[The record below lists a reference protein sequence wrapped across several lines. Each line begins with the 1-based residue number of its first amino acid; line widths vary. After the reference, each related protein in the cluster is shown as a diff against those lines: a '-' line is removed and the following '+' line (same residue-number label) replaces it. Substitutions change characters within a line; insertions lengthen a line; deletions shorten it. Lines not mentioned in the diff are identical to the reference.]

1 MRRLL
6 LPLLLL
12 AGCFPRAE
20 VPDVERQK
28 VTRELEGA
36 PRYLEVAVHVGPFFG
51 DQTKLLA
58 SDQPFSELE
67 LLESPSGQTVSP
79 PPPERVL
86 PPGTPVR
93 IARIEFPTGWNIAR
107 RVVMTPRYH
116 PWAFLEVAGEPR
128 PVILVLPQE
137 LTTFEQVR
145 LELDR
150 YLAPVDPSPVMRAFP
165 EEQQL
170 AIRAKRLVD
179 DMSPRAVEMAWG
191 YPEKKVIDRPSNA
204 EEWSWAGGKRH
215 SSFKDG
221 RLARWVPR

>member
-1 MRRLL
+1 MRRLF

-28 VTRELEGA
+28 VARELEGA
-36 PRYLEVAVHVGPFFG
+36 PRYLEVAIHVGPFFG
-51 DQTKLLA
+51 DHAKLLA

-67 LLESPSGQTVSP
+67 LLESPGGQTVSP

-179 DMSPRAVEMAWG
+179 DMPPRAVEMAWG